1 MMTRAFLGS
10 AQHAGKRPVD
20 DFGGRVSDAH
30 HKYFVVRHQGQWS
43 IKHAGRHSIP
53 YRTQKEAI
61 QGALSRIRRAE
72 GGGKNAQIL
81 VQDKQHT
88 FRTEWTYGMDP
99 YPPKG

>member
-1 MMTRAFLGS
+1 MRENYPLMIL
-10 AQHAGKRPVD
+10 V
-20 DFGGRVSDAH
+20 GGLAMPID
-30 HKYFVVRHQGQWS
+30 KYFVVRHQGQWK

-53 YRTQKEAI
+53 YRTQSEAI
-61 QGALSRIRRAE
+61 QGALSRVRRTE
-72 GGGKNAQIL
+72 GRGKNAQIF